1 MSSVE
6 TVNQERALSLGHV
19 PAWLWLG
26 VGVYVL
32 LLINGG
38 GLLNDSDT
46 YWHIAVGQWILDHH
60 AMPRVDI
67 YSFTKAGEPWISTSW
82 FAQILFAEAYEL
94 IGWTGPIVVAA
105 ANSAENPPIGRRWGV
120 IRDPMVFT
128 IRHPPSIVPTAIAA

>member
-6 TVNQERALSLGHV
+6 TVNQERAVSLGHV

-46 YWHIAVGQWILDHH
+46 YWHIAAGQWILVHH
-60 AMPRVDI
+60 AMPRVHI

-82 FAQILFAEAYEL
+82 FAQILFAEAYQL
-94 IGWTGPIVVAA
+94 TGCTGPLVVAA
-105 ANSAENPPIGRRWGV
+105 TSIATTFALPAFIPSRPFPP
-120 IRDPMVFT
+120 P
-128 IRHPPSIVPTAIAA
+128 